1 MPPDSPAADADVSY
15 RALLRI
21 PGLARVI
28 GSMQLARI
36 AGAMTGVALVLF
48 TLLEYD
54 SAPLAGIVTL
64 ASILPGLILSPIAGA
79 LLDRHGRVRLVQVDY
94 LVAAAALVLVGALS
108 LAGELPP
115 WLLVLITAAA
125 SLTNPLSQTGL
136 RSLFPIMVPRRLWE
150 RINAVDSN
158 GYVIAIIVGPPV
170 AALLL
175 SALGPAAGLI
185 VIAVP
190 MAAASLILV
199 GVHEPHTETVTTGN
213 LLRDAWQG
221 LVYVLRNPTLR
232 GLGVGMTLNN
242 FGNGMVSIILPLL
255 VLDAIGG
262 SELSVG
268 IAFAVSGLTGIASAF
283 LVGRMRLFGR
293 EQRMLWVSMLA
304 MALPAALLLPG
315 AAGWAGGLLAGY
327 GLVLASQAIYGLF
340 SGPLD
345 VSMFTLRQRRTDPAW
360 LGRAFAVSMAI
371 NFSGFPIGA
380 AVAGAL
386 AEWSLVAAV
395 ALAVVAAIASGVA
408 SALLVPRADR
418 PGEADA
424 WRIRPA
430 A

>member
-1 MPPDSPAADADVSY
+1 MPPDSPPAEAAVSY
-15 RALLRI
+15 RALLLI
-21 PGLARVI
+21 PGLGRVVA
-28 GSMQLARI
+28 SMQLARI
-36 AGAMTGVALVLF
+36 AGTMVGVALVLF

-54 SAPLAGIVTL
+54 SPPLAGIVTL

-79 LLDRHGRVRLVQVDY
+79 LLDRHGRVRLVQLDY

-108 LAGELPP
+108 LADRLPP
-115 WLLVLITAAA
+115 WLLVLIAAAA
-125 SLTNPLSQTGL
+125 SQTNPLSQTGL
-136 RSLFPIMVPRRLWE
+136 RSLFPILVPRRLWE

-158 GYVIAIIVGPPV
+158 GYVIAMIVGPPL

-175 SALGPAAGLI
+175 AALGPSVGLM

-190 MAAASLILV
+190 MAVAALVLI
-199 GVHEPHTETVTTGN
+199 GVHEPHTDTATTGN
-213 LLRDAWQG
+213 LLLDAWQG
-221 LVYVLRNPTLR
+221 LVYVMRNPTLR

-242 FGNGMVSIILPLL
+242 LGNGMVSIILPLL

-262 SELSVG
+262 SELAVG
-268 IAFAVSGLTGIASAF
+268 IAFAVSGVTGMISAI

-293 EQRMLWVSMLA
+293 EWRMLWLAMLA
-304 MALPAALLLPG
+304 MTLPTALLLPG

-327 GLVLASQAIYGLF
+327 GLVLASQAIAGLF
-340 SGPLD
+340 AGPLD

-371 NFSGFPIGA
+371 NFSGYPIGA
-380 AVAGAL
+380 AIAGAL

-395 ALAVVAAIASGVA
+395 LLAVLAAVGSGVA